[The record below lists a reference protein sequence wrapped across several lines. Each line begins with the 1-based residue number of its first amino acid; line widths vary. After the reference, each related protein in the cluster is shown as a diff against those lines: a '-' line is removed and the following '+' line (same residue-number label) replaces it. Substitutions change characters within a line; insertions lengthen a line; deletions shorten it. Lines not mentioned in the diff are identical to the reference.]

1 MTMMKKTMQSLWLLL
16 LLAVGLTVC
25 TACSSSD
32 DTTTEQKGGD
42 DQSDKGLSDTPV
54 MKAASNLNDQMAGLN
69 FQELDLLAE
78 RVPVMTRSDALDMVA
93 EFETKLSALLKILQ
107 GEPSAA
113 QRAQGRRFTFQA
125 FNDALQLAWDL
136 SVMLGD
142 DGESSSS
149 WLGLNSTKEGEVTY
163 TFEDGS
169 EYLVKGTIEKG
180 VTVQFRGFKTTF
192 VVKKAS
198 EFYIYKN
205 GEQVLKILSGSEN
218 NRPVWLPILI
228 RDNFYIGQL
237 YYRDYE
243 INLTYDKD
251 STHSRSVMLTYSK
264 ADATTPMLTMSARLE
279 DDADVLKLLTH
290 DVQVH
295 GEFTVS
301 AMDNMLS
308 FVGETNNVNYLV
320 VDGVRIARYM
330 EQGAS
335 KEDCERVVAS
345 LNENLTLRL
354 MLGNAQVGSLY
365 VATVYNA
372 ATGLYHP
379 TIMLSTTVMGDKDYS
394 IAAILDMLGV
404 ELPGILR
411 TVAQIGE
418 QQ

>member
-1 MTMMKKTMQSLWLLL
+1 MMKKTMQSLWLLL
-16 LLAVGLTVC
+16 LLAVGLTVW

-149 WLGLNSTKEGEVTY
+149 WLGL
-163 TFEDGS
+163 
-169 EYLVKGTIEKG
+169 VKGTIEKE

>member
-1 MTMMKKTMQSLWLLL
+1 MMKKTMQSLWLLL

-169 EYLVKGTIEKG
+169 EYLVKGTIEKE

-218 NRPVWLPILI
+218 NRPAWLPILI
-228 RDNFYIGQL
+228 QDNFFTGQM

-243 INLTYDKD
+243 INLTYDK
-251 STHSRSVMLTYSK
+251 HSAHQRTLDLIYGKSGEEVPL
-264 ADATTPMLTMSARLE
+264 LTMSAQLE
-279 DDADVLKLLTH
+279 DDADVWKILKH
-290 DVQVH
+290 DVNVH
-295 GEFTVS
+295 ADFTVT
-301 AMDNMLS
+301 AMGVLT
-308 FVGETNNVNYLV
+308 FVGTSNNVNYLV
-320 VDGVRIARYM
+320 VDGVRLSRCM
-330 EQGAS
+330 KEGTTEQEC
-335 KEDCERVVAS
+335 KELVERF
-345 LNENLTLRL
+345 NENLTLDL
-354 MLGNAQVGSLY
+354 LLSDVSMGWLY
-365 VATVYNA
+365 MGVQQDA
-372 ATGLYHP
+372 
-379 TIMLSTTVMGDKDYS
+379 STNRYYPTVMIHTTILGEEDYPVTMLLQMMGVD
-394 IAAILDMLGV
+394 IPDILL
-404 ELPGILR
+404 
-411 TVAQIGE
+411 TAAQINGE
-418 QQ
+418 